1 MLPRRRKAFSRGLRF
16 AAMMHQHHDVLFRAS
31 HVNAR
36 LIFEQA
42 AASEESAP
50 LVFRLPHTTAEPFPH
65 RSAPQGSP
73 SGFGIAVEGDELFF
87 TQSF

>member
-1 MLPRRRKAFSRGLRF
+1 MFMLPRRRKAFARGLRF

-50 LVFRLPHTTAEPFPH
+50 LVFRLPHTTGAVPSPL
-65 RSAPQGSP
+65 GSP
-73 SGFGIAVEGDELFF
+73 GLAVGIRDSSRGG
-87 TQSF
+87 